1 MTASPKYQPAFDARR
16 ALWRGV
22 GYLLAPLVQLW
33 LQRRVTQGKENA
45 ARLGERFGQAE
56 KPRPPGP
63 LIWCHG
69 ASVGEAQALLPLL
82 QHLHKLRPDVTLLL
96 TTGTVTS
103 AALVEQRVAE
113 TAIIHQFV
121 PVDLPAAV
129 DAFLDHWQPDLVL
142 WSESDFWPGILAEL
156 RRRNIPALL
165 ANARL
170 SERSV
175 SRWLLAPHTARWL
188 LAAFDAIYAQTGD
201 DAARL
206 RRLGAAEVTEA
217 GNLKQAAP
225 PLPADDAAL
234 ADWHAQLAGRPLWLA
249 ASTHPGEE
257 AQIAAAHR
265 LLKPQLPGLL
275 TMIVPRHPD
284 RGTALKTELAAA
296 GDLRIALRSAGE
308 RPETET
314 DVYIADT
321 LGELGLWYRLSP
333 VVMMGGSLVP
343 VGGHNPLEPARL
355 GCAVLF
361 GPQMFNFS
369 EASAGLLAAAGAV
382 QVSDAQGIAD
392 AVTALLQDAARREAM
407 AAAGRRF
414 ASADDAV
421 IERLG
426 QAVLERLPAA

>member
-1 MTASPKYQPAFDARR
+1 MNRPSKYQPAFDGRR
-16 ALWRGV
+16 TLWRGI
-22 GYLLAPLVQLW
+22 GHLLAPLVRLW

-45 ARLGERFGQAE
+45 ARLGERFGQAAR
-56 KPRPPGP
+56 PRPPGS
-63 LIWCHG
+63 LVWCHG

-82 QHLHKLRPDVTLLL
+82 QHLHKLRPDIALLL

-103 AALVEQRVAE
+103 AALVEQRTAE
-113 TAIIHQFV
+113 TGILHQFV

-129 DAFLDHWQPDLVL
+129 DSFLDHWRPDLVL

-175 SRWLLAPHTARWL
+175 TRWLLAPKSARWL
-188 LAAFDAIYAQTGD
+188 LSAFDAIYAQTGG
-201 DAARL
+201 DAERL
-206 RRLGAAEVTEA
+206 RRLGAPKVIEA
-217 GNLKQAAP
+217 GNLKQSAP

-234 ADWHAQLAGRPLWLA
+234 ADWRARLAGRPLWLA

-257 AQIAAAHR
+257 TQIVAAHR

-275 TMIVPRHPD
+275 TLIVPRHPD
-284 RGTALKTELAAA
+284 RGAALKQELAAA
-296 GDLRIALRSAGE
+296 DLRIALRSSHE
-308 RPETET
+308 LPEADT
-314 DVYIADT
+314 DLYVADT
-321 LGELGLWYRLSP
+321 LGELGLWYRLSS

-369 EASAGLLAAAGAV
+369 EASAGMLAEDGALQV
-382 QVSDAQGIAD
+382 QDVPGIAE
-392 AVTALLQDAARREAM
+392 AVSGLLQDAARRDAI
-407 AAAGRRF
+407 AAAGQRF

-421 IERLG
+421 IERLS
-426 QAVLERLPAA
+426 QAVLERLPTT

>member
-1 MTASPKYQPAFDARR
+1 MTASPKYQPGFDARR
-16 ALWRGV
+16 AVWRGIGHV
-22 GYLLAPLVQLW
+22 LTPAVRLW

-45 ARLGERFGQAE
+45 ARLGERFGQAG

-63 LIWCHG
+63 LVWCHG

-82 QHLHKLRPDVTLLL
+82 LHLHKIRPDVTLLL

-170 SERSV
+170 SEKSV
-175 SRWLLAPHTARWL
+175 SRWLLAPGTARWL
-188 LAAFDAIYAQTGD
+188 LSAFAAIYAQTGGD
-201 DAARL
+201 GERL
-206 RRLGAAEVTEA
+206 RRLGACNVTEA

-234 ADWHAQLAGRPLWLA
+234 TEWRARLAGRPLWLA

-284 RGTALKTELAAA
+284 RGAALKTELAAA
-296 GDLRIALRSAGE
+296 DLQIALRSAGE
-308 RPETET
+308 LP
-314 DVYIADT
+314 DAGSDLYIADT
-321 LGELGLWYRLSP
+321 MGELGLWYRLCP
-333 VVMMGGSLVP
+333 VVMMGGSLIP
-343 VGGHNPLEPARL
+343 HGGQNPLEPARL

-369 EASAGLLAAAGAV
+369 EASAGLLAAGAALQV
-382 QVSDAQGIAD
+382 QDAQGIAD
-392 AVTALLQDAARREAM
+392 AVATLLQDGTRRSNI
-407 AAAGRRF
+407 AAAGQRF
-414 ASADDAV
+414 ASAEDAV
-421 IERLG
+421 IERLS